1 MTITN
6 GFKKFMD
13 GMNKQE
19 VKHTVKIK
27 ERQHGQHQK
36 LKKHQTWWTVA
47 VCRYHSG
54 TIISARVTVQQN
66 NGI

>member
-19 VKHTVKIK
+19 VKHTVKVK

-36 LKKHQTWWTVA
+36 KELSQ
-47 VCRYHSG
+47 HS
-54 TIISARVTVQQN
+54 VN
-66 NGI
+66 

>member
-19 VKHTVKIK
+19 VKHTVKVK
-27 ERQHGQHQK
+27 DRQHQK
-36 LKKHQTWWTVA
+36 N
-47 VCRYHSG
+47 
-54 TIISARVTVQQN
+54 IIFNITF
-66 NGI
+66 